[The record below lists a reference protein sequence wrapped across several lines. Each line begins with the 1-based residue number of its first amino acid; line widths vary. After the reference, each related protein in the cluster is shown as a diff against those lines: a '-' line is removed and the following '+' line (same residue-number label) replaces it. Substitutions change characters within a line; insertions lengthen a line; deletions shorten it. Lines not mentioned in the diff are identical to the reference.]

1 MDLILIRHAAAV
13 EREEAAT
20 DAERQL
26 TPEGRRAFRAGTL
39 AHLRRADWCFDE
51 ILHSPWRRAAETAAL
66 LAPLGERQPRILEDL
81 AAAPRAARL
90 AQLQGGCVAA
100 VGHQPWIG
108 ELAALLCWGARQR
121 GLAERLKIGKGA
133 ALWLRG
139 ELSPGGMQLRALWP
153 CSPHP

>member
-13 EREEAAT
+13 ERNEKDP
-20 DAERQL
+20 DAERAL
-26 TPEGRRAFRAGTL
+26 TAAGRRDFRAGTL
-39 AHLRRADWCFDE
+39 AHLRRSEWSFDA

-66 LAPLGERQPRILEDL
+66 LAPLCERSPRVLDVL
-81 AAAPRAARL
+81 AAAPRATHLPMLR
-90 AQLQGGCVAA
+90 GERVAA

-108 ELAALLCWGARQR
+108 ELAALLCWGERRAR
-121 GLAERLKIGKGA
+121 LAERLKIGKGA

-153 CSPHP
+153 ASPRP